1 MRLADMPGPSGPRQ
15 LPVGVDSVECPERQ
29 GGTLGDVDELLLG
42 ADDVGASAPDS

>member
-15 LPVGVDSVECPERQ
+15 LPVGVECPERQ